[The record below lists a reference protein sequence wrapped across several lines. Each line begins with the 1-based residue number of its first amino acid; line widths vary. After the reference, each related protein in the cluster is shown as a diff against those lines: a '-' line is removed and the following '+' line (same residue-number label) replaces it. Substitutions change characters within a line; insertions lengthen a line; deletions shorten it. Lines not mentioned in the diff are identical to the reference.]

1 MRRGDNTPFFCYST
15 LMSNAPISNNNALA
29 RAAERVR
36 AAREAER
43 AGAVV
48 APTPAI
54 EPQKTTAKV
63 RARLNHIPDDET
75 LGGMIGNALAA
86 LARGVR
92 WARGSILNL
101 LV

>member
-1 MRRGDNTPFFCYST
+1 
-15 LMSNAPISNNNALA
+15 MSNAPISNNNALT

-36 AAREAER
+36 ATREAER

-48 APTPAI
+48 QATPTV
-54 EPQKTTAKV
+54 EPQKTSAKV
-63 RARLNHIPDDET
+63 RARLNHVPDDET
-75 LGGMIGNALAA
+75 LGGLIGNALAA

>member
-1 MRRGDNTPFFCYST
+1 
-15 LMSNAPISNNNALA
+15 MSNNPIQNNSLA

-43 AGAVV
+43 AGKVTN
-48 APTPAI
+48 PSPI
-54 EPQKTTAKV
+54 EPQKTTSQV
-63 RARLNHIPDDET
+63 RARLNFIPDSDA
-75 LGGMIGNALAA
+75 LNGMIGNALAA
-86 LARGVR
+86 LSRGVR